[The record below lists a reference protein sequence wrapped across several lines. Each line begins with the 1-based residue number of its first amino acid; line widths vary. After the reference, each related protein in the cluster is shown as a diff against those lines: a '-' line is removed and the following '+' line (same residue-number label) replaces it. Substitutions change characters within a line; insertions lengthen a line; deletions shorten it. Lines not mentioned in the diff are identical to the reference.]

1 MEILLL
7 FGVLFGLMAFGMP
20 VFLAMAASALVTLA
34 VTGLGAATVLANTMV
49 GGVDSFELLAIPFF
63 VLVGE
68 LMNKAGLTQRIID
81 LLMFFLGRFRGGLA
95 QASVGVNLFASGVSG
110 SAPADAAAVSS
121 VMLPAMRRE
130 GYTPQYAAAV
140 NASAAVVGP
149 IMPPSIPMVF
159 VALVTQL
166 SLGQLFLGG
175 VGPAIILAGSM
186 VGLIAWHA
194 VRGRLPSRK
203 TTAVAVGAGTGDA
216 DAPSTDQ
223 RSLGRLFVEALPA
236 LLAPA
241 FIIAGVFGGFATIT
255 EMAVLAAFYVLL
267 LGLLY
272 RTLQVREVPA
282 VLRDGAVFSS
292 TIMILF
298 AAVGSF
304 TYVIAAQR
312 VGDQVAEFV
321 SGLDV
326 GPTTFLLLTMVFFLV
341 VGMVLDAVPAIL
353 IFLPILLPVAVELG
367 VDPIHFGVLVVVN
380 LMIGLLTPP
389 VGALL
394 YVLTKIGK
402 VPFTALVKETMP
414 FVAVMLIGLLLMV
427 LVPSI
432 VTALP
437 ELVFG
442 G

>member
-1 MEILLL
+1 
-7 FGVLFGLMAFGMP
+7 
-20 VFLAMAASALVTLA
+20 VFVSMAASALVTLA
-34 VTGLGAATVLANTMV
+34 VTGLGAATVLPNTMV

-186 VGLIAWHA
+186 IGLIAWHA

-203 TTAVAVGAGTGDA
+203 TAAVTVGGGGSGA
-216 DAPSTDQ
+216 DVAPVDGDQ
-223 RSLGRLFVEALPA
+223 RSLGRLFLDALPA

-241 FIIAGVFGGFATIT
+241 FIIVGVFGGFATIT
-255 EMAVLAAFYVLL
+255 EMAILAALYVLV
-267 LGLLY
+267 LGLVY
-272 RTLQVREVPA
+272 RTLPVRQVPA

-321 SGLDV
+321 AGLDV
-326 GPTTFLLLTMVFFLV
+326 GPTTFFLLTMVFFLV

-353 IFLPILLPVAVELG
+353 IFLPILLPVAVEVG

-414 FVAVMLIGLLLMV
+414 FVAAMLVGLVIMV
-427 LVPSI
+427 LVPPI
-432 VTALP
+432 VTWLP

>member
-1 MEILLL
+1 MEVLLL
-7 FGVLFGLMAFGMP
+7 FGVLFGLMAFGVP
-20 VFLAMAASALVTLA
+20 VFVAMAASALVTLA
-34 VTGLGAATVLANTMV
+34 ATGLGAATVLPGTMV

-149 IMPPSIPMVF
+149 VMPPSIPMVF

-175 VGPAIILAGSM
+175 VGPAILLAGSM
-186 VGLIAWHA
+186 VALIAYHG

-203 TTAVAVGAGTGDA
+203 TTAVGVGAGGSGEIPAEVD
-216 DAPSTDQ
+216 
-223 RSLGRLFVEALPA
+223 RRGLGRLFIGALPA

-241 FIIAGVFGGFATIT
+241 FIVAGVFGGFATIT
-255 EMAVLAAFYVLL
+255 EMAVLAAFYVLM
-267 LGLLY
+267 LGLVY
-272 RTLQVREVPA
+272 RTLRVRDVPG
-282 VLRDGAVFSS
+282 VLRDGAVFAS

-304 TYVIAAQR
+304 TFVIAARR

-321 SGLDV
+321 AGLDV
-326 GPTTFLLLTMVFFLV
+326 GPTAFLLLAMVFFLV

-353 IFLPILLPVAVELG
+353 IFLPIMLPVAVGLG

-394 YVLTKIGK
+394 YVLTKIAR
-402 VPFTALVKETMP
+402 VPFTALVKETAP
-414 FVAVMLIGLLLMV
+414 FIVAMLVVLVILV